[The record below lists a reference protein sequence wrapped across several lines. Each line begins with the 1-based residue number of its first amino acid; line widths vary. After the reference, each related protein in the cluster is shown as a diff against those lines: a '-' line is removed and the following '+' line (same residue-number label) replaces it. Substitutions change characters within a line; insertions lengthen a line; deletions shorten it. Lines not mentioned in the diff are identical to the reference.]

1 MRVKKI
7 EGRVAK
13 LLPVAALVAGALAG
27 TAAQAQTK
35 TATGTF
41 SVQVTLTPKCEVV
54 SGTTG
59 TTTIPNLALGYTSFQ
74 AAATTASTT
83 FYVRCT
89 KSLPY
94 SMSLGTQPTDV
105 SFKDSSTNLD
115 VVLALSNSSTHSA
128 TAAASLGTLAGDG
141 ATTGQQYWV
150 HGTVAA
156 GQDGTVTAPNASNIV
171 GNNART
177 LTITY

>member
-13 LLPVAALVAGALAG
+13 LLPVAALVAGGLVG
-27 TAAQAQTK
+27 TGAQAAQAL
-35 TATGTF
+35 GTF
-41 SVQVTLTPKCEVV
+41 SVNVTLTPKCEVV

-59 TTTIPNLALGYTSFQ
+59 ATTIPNLALSYTSFQ

-94 SMSLGTQPTDV
+94 SMSLGTASDV
-105 SFKDSSTNLD
+105 SFSDSSTKLD
-115 VVLALSNSSTHSA
+115 VVLALSNSSAHSA
-128 TAAASLGTLAGDG
+128 TAAASLTSLAGDG

-171 GNNART
+171 GNNPRT

>member
-13 LLPVAALVAGALAG
+13 LLPVAALVAGSLVGAV
-27 TAAQAQTK
+27 AQAA

-41 SVQVTLTPKCEVV
+41 SVNVTLTPKCEVV

-59 TTTIPNLALGYTSFQ
+59 TTTIPNLALGYNSFQ

-94 SMSLGTQPTDV
+94 SMSLGTASDV
-105 SFKDSSTNLD
+105 SFKDGSTNLD
-115 VVLALSNSSTHSA
+115 VVLALSNSATHSS
-128 TAAASLGTLAGDG
+128 TAAASLNTLTGDG

-150 HGTVAA
+150 HGSVAA
-156 GQDGTVTAPNASNIV
+156 GQDGTVTATSASTV
-171 GNNART
+171 TGNNART
-177 LTITY
+177 LTISY